1 MFRTKTALVVL
12 GLLVAATASAS
23 AQQRGGI
30 ALQRNSPGAVLSKIQ
45 SLQPGCPISET
56 NVAVGTNRA
65 LGVGSTAQQ
74 QVTSNT
80 SGGCRPLVSTQIS
93 AGVNLALAPGS
104 AAGQSISAQSP
115 SGLLSTT
122 NFGRGVNIAAGRGSA
137 AGQSISSLTGR

>member
-1 MFRTKTALVVL
+1 MFRSKIALVAL
-12 GLLVAATASAS
+12 GLLAAATASAS
-23 AQQRGGI
+23 AQQQGGI
-30 ALQRNSPGAVLSKIQ
+30 SLQRNSPGAVLNRIQ
-45 SLQPGCPISET
+45 SLQPGCPLSQT

-74 QVTSNT
+74 QLVSNN
-80 SGGCRPLVSTQIS
+80 SGACRPLVSTQIA

-122 NFGRGVNIAAGRGSA
+122 NFARGVNIAAGRGSA